1 MIAWDHML
9 LSLLLLLHLIHV
21 YLLKQC
27 LAAGGLLHDSLPLQ
41 EHHLCFQ
48 EGRRICSRTA
58 ARNAEL
64 LLLNHLHLRI
74 EYPIVRP
81 SCDEGSLLSQE
92 LLLVQGGEGIVHL
105 CCKLTVSR
113 TPCCFV

>member
-1 MIAWDHML
+1 MIAWDHKL
-9 LSLLLLLHLIHV
+9 LSSLLLHL
-21 YLLKQC
+21 LKQG
-27 LAAGGLLHDSLPLQ
+27 LTAGLLHDSLPLQ

-48 EGRRICSRTA
+48 EGRRICSSSV
-58 ARNAEL
+58 RNAVL

-92 LLLVQGGEGIVHL
+92 LLFVQGGEGIVHL
-105 CCKLTVSR
+105 GSKVMASR
-113 TPCCFV
+113 TPCCFIKIEK